1 MSGEHL
7 PPDPAKVA
15 TRLSDAARTQLGE
28 ATKFLYTGSNPTQT
42 GVDQTKIVGQHAAVL
57 RADVFW
63 TGVNRYQMSES
74 VSMVILSWIH
84 VESGRRLVDMA
95 VNRGGVLTVDY
106 QKSGLFPV
114 QRTVTTEWLDY
125 ANVPDVVLMAPD
137 SAATVIDLK
146 AT

>member
-1 MSGEHL
+1 
-7 PPDPAKVA
+7 
-15 TRLSDAARTQLGE
+15 
-28 ATKFLYTGSNPTQT
+28 
-42 GVDQTKIVGQHAAVL
+42 
-57 RADVFW
+57 
-63 TGVNRYQMSES
+63 
-74 VSMVILSWIH
+74 
-84 VESGRRLVDMA
+84 MA

-106 QKSGLFPV
+106 QKSGLFHV